1 MKGKDKISNN
11 LYKISKMISDND
23 NTPVNE
29 EKTELDKT
37 KALQMFEE
45 KWRVRYF
52 QLKQDYLLEK
62 KQLLQRLNTL

>member
-1 MKGKDKISNN
+1 MKSNDKISNN
-11 LYKISKMISDND
+11 LYKISKMIFEND

-37 KALQMFEE
+37 KALQMLEE
-45 KWRVRYF
+45 KWRVKYF